1 MFLTHGK
8 KESLLSEKTFAFA
21 CDNSIAQTGVLCR
34 PAKFRDFSRLGKPY
48 ERYKNER
55 SLLVLSQF
63 VHELF
68 MMRDLSRS
76 LYFSTCS
83 RLYSRAAGTK
93 YRSVRLWLYLR
104 YGYFDLQSADF
115 FRFFIR

>member
-55 SLLVLSQF
+55 SFLVLSQF
-63 VHELF
+63 VHGLF
-68 MMRDLSRS
+68 MTQDLSRS

-93 YRSVRLWLYLR
+93 YRPVRLRLYLR
-104 YGYFDLQSADF
+104 
-115 FRFFIR
+115 FRLV